1 MFARFAFGILVA
13 VTAMS
18 SASAESMNADQARKF
33 VANKMFSFNCFD
45 GTRGVGRIFEDGSAI
60 GSVQFSGSG
69 PIRHLRL
76 PTNTLQVRSGAVCAS
91 IRGMPFDPCFNLD
104 RYDEASFRGAV
115 SGLGF
120 AYCDFRRQGNVR
132 TLLTRALS
140 RPRSSRAN
148 EPTKSADASRS
159 EAAHVEPVSTEPVQR
174 SEPVMELRK
183 SKAE

>member
-1 MFARFAFGILVA
+1 MFARFAFGVLLAATV
-13 VTAMS
+13 VS
-18 SASAESMNADQARKF
+18 SAFAEPMNADQARKF

-45 GTRGVGRIFEDGSAI
+45 GTRGVGRIYEDGSAV

-76 PTNTLQVRSGAVCAS
+76 PTNTVQVRSGSVCAS
-91 IRGMPFDPCFNLD
+91 VRGMPFDPCFNLD
-104 RYDEASFRGAV
+104 KYDEVSFRGAV

-132 TLLTRALS
+132 MLLTRALS
-140 RPRSSRAN
+140 RPRSSRAG

-159 EAAHVEPVSTEPVQR
+159 EAAHVEPASTEPAQR